1 MAFVRRS
8 NPLKNLCLCCR
19 ISRESANFHRWGPIR
34 RFRILTAC
42 FDIGKGESNS
52 CALTLAEF
60 PFFPLFAFERRQ
72 PVCTLQS
79 VNNKNSAKLRWS
91 VVQIRAERHIGR
103 SLRIWVTT
111 PTRQP
116 SKSLIL
122 VTANRVVEF
131 KKCKFFARKGKS
143 TVNPGGLASILTHYC
158 GKFA

>member
-79 VNNKNSAKLRWS
+79 VNNKNSAKLR
-91 VVQIRAERHIGR
+91 VA
-103 SLRIWVTT
+103 
-111 PTRQP
+111 
-116 SKSLIL
+116 
-122 VTANRVVEF
+122 EF

-143 TVNPGGLASILTHYC
+143 TGNPVGLASILTHYC
-158 GKFA
+158 EKFAFLNRMEFNSPLPRQKHSDKQRSHIAEVT